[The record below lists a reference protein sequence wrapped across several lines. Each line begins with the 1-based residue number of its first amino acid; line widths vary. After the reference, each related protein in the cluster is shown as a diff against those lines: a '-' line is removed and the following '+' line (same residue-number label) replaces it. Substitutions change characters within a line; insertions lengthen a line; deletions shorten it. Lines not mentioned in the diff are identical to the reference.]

1 MAPLKGLACLLHPP
15 ILPHGHTII
24 GNRNQKHSSSS
35 EKTVVMDTQI
45 LVSGDASGCHW
56 PGRPSLSARTYS
68 DDSDRPG
75 ARQGER
81 ESDIPHAHTKLV

>member
-1 MAPLKGLACLLHPP
+1 
-15 ILPHGHTII
+15 
-24 GNRNQKHSSSS
+24 
-35 EKTVVMDTQI
+35 MDTQI

-81 ESDIPHAHTKLV
+81 ESDIPHARTKLV